1 MIFFDEKIWKCLLLM
16 GLLSCMAC
24 AHVISDRARQEI
36 NADLNFAKLIDSPE
50 QYKGEKVLLGGQIVQ
65 TRNIGDRT
73 EIEVIQKPLDFTGY
87 PSNGD
92 ETGGRF
98 IFVIP
103 RYLESEIYSKDRLVT
118 GAGKVTAGRV
128 GKVGDTEY
136 EYPVIAVEELHL
148 WEKIT
153 RRYYYDP
160 FYPYYYPHHLH
171 HFYGHHHH

>member
-1 MIFFDEKIWKCLLLM
+1 M